1 MTLLQSSGYL
11 IGEDPR
17 VTSSLT
23 KMKQEIAEIPSA
35 VDRLLTSGDA
45 DIKRISSEL
54 RDSDLRCLLSVARGS
69 SDHACT
75 YLKYAAELLLGL
87 PMASVG
93 PSLASVYGA
102 SLKADGMLCFSVSQ
116 SGKSPDITRMTRSLT
131 KSGATTLA
139 ITNHPGSPLSEAASA
154 TVPIHAGPEL
164 SVAATKTFVTSLV
177 AGLWLL
183 AELKADT
190 GLLAAIRN
198 LPAHLKDAVA
208 CDWREAAPENDIGS
222 LFTLGRGPSWAV
234 SNEAALKFKE
244 TCQIH
249 AESYSSAE
257 VLHGPVSI
265 VSQGFPVIAFAAADA
280 AEQAVVDVADKLSQ
294 MGAAVFV
301 NSEKAQRANVLPIV
315 RTDHWLTDPIAS
327 IVSFYGLVE
336 HVAGL
341 QGINPDASRHLN
353 KVTETV

>member
-1 MTLLQSSGYL
+1 MTLSQSSGCL
-11 IGEDPR
+11 
-17 VTSSLT
+17 TSEAFPMAQAT
-23 KMKQEIAEIPSA
+23 KMKQEIAEIPVA
-35 VDRLLTSGDA
+35 VERLLSAGEA
-45 DIKRISSEL
+45 DIKAISSEVRG
-54 RDSDLRCLLSVARGS
+54 RDIRCLLSVARGS

-102 SLKADGMLCFSVSQ
+102 NLRAKGMLCFSVSQ
-116 SGKSPDITRMTRSLT
+116 SGKSPDITRMTQSLT
-131 KSGATTLA
+131 DSGATTLA
-139 ITNHPGSPLSEAASA
+139 ITNNPGSPLANASTA

-183 AELKADT
+183 AELKSDAA
-190 GLLAAIRN
+190 LISAIRN
-198 LPAHLKDAVA
+198 LPRDLEKAVT
-208 CDWREAAPENDIGS
+208 CDWSKAAPSKDVGS

-244 TCQIH
+244 TCQLH

-265 VSQGFPVIAFAAADA
+265 ISKDFPVIAFAAADA

-294 MGAAVFV
+294 MGARVFV
-301 NSEKAQRANVLPIV
+301 TSSKAQKADVLPVI
-315 RTDHWLTDPIAS
+315 RTEHWLTDPIAS

-341 QGINPDASRHLN
+341 QGINPDAPRHLN